1 MADIHHNAEEEDET
15 GSLNDESA
23 EKPKGPS

>member
-1 MADIHHNAEEEDET
+1 MVDIHHNTQEEDET